1 MPFTSANRIAI
12 AEVLNLERHQ
22 RTESSRLQT
31 LLRDVEVFDAQYGD
45 AVVAQVQRLLERI
58 DALQVALYGDPDE
71 DLDLG
76 LTANDGISS
85 VSIPGE
91 LSITRSPSGV
101 QESTAY
107 TNKLAALKAKLK
119 DLIDPQDVLGAVTE
133 GGNILF

>member
-1 MPFTSANRIAI
+1 MPFTTANRIAI
-12 AEVLNLERHQ
+12 AEALNLERHQ

-45 AVVAQVQRLLERI
+45 
-58 DALQVALYGDPDE
+58 
-71 DLDLG
+71 DLG